1 VLATGLFLAALLV
14 LPVLFVRDSARERRR
29 RGDWFADVLPLLD
42 SYRVVQQGKG
52 WPVLTGR
59 YRGADVRLEPV
70 LDDMAWR
77 KLPSL
82 WLKATVLAPNPARGT
97 LGLLVRARGGEFYS
111 PTGEMMHRLVIPK
124 VFPSDALL
132 CSDCA
137 ETAPLLA
144 VESQIDAFDDPR
156 MKELV
161 ITPSGAR
168 LVYQAAQ
175 AERAEYLVLRQA
187 HFVQDKGDAAL
198 IKSLLDRAMAIV
210 AAVDAPAQQQ
220 VAA

>member
-1 VLATGLFLAALLV
+1 MASALFIAALLV
-14 LPVLFVRDSARERRR
+14 LPALYLWESDREKRR
-29 RGDWFADVLPLLD
+29 RGGWFTDALPLFD
-42 SYRVVQQGKG
+42 SYLVTQQGKG

-59 YRGADVRLEPV
+59 YQGVDVRLEPV

-82 WLKATVLAPNPARGT
+82 WLKATVLTPNPARGT

-111 PTGEMMHRLVIPK
+111 PTGEMTHRLPMPSG
-124 VFPSDALL
+124 FPSDALL

-137 ETAPLLA
+137 ETAPWKALQ
-144 VESQIDAFDDPR
+144 SQISAFDDPH

-161 ITPSGAR
+161 ITPFGVR

-175 AERAEYLVLRQA
+175 GERAEYLVLRQA
-187 HFVQDKGDAAL
+187 RFIQGRVGAAL
-198 IKSLLDRAMAIV
+198 VQSLLDRAIAI
-210 AAVDAPAQQQ
+210 ATAVDKPAERQ
-220 VAA
+220 AAA